1 MQLREL
7 LQELKKVQVQIGA
20 SQPYICGGTPRDKH
34 MGKLEN
40 ISDLDIC
47 TGDKTVD
54 YLSQEFAIDLKK
66 RFNVTR
72 KTMDDGHST
81 LFIGSLKMDFSS
93 NFMVHNIDHIL
104 QEMGVT
110 PTNMLREMYS
120 RDFTCNSLLMTL
132 DLKHIMDPTRK
143 GFQDIADK
151 KIRTC
156 LSPEI
161 TLTSNRNRVIRAI
174 YLACKLGFEV
184 DDSIV
189 DYVRKNPQTVKIST
203 EKVTIEKLNDAFKKN
218 PEKAVHYINAMHLW
232 DYIPITEPMRPFY
245 EKAVAVPYKK
255 AYFQGGGGVNEPTPG
270 KKKYPSDPALVAQPR
285 FKEPFYRNYD
295 LYTIPGMEHIGPGTG
310 WHGLQNYKS
319 VKEFL
324 DARRER
330 LKPRYVADDSWQLD
344 DGSRVKKNPD
354 RKARMAIFE
363 RIMKQA
369 ADENDGPNFDYG
381 DGAYTAMSE
390 GKKMKD
396 ITDAPHKSPGAFF
409 ADDNDDNM
417 MGPKEH
423 GTSIYD
429 AKNSIYQ
436 GTPKSPVDKN
446 KDDDNDLGYGFY
458 ENLEKY
464 KSVGDF
470 IKHTPLGY
478 DHGAKIPSEKERSKH
493 HIQKADDNDIDF
505 PIDDMVNRQD
515 QMIYPEEDEYNI
527 RRMKGDKNTF
537 PSEGSPLDPGELNIS
552 LTTPQISGE
561 HTYLPDPDFEGKPDN
576 GSQLDFGRDYT
587 EETLPGRQFDFAD
600 SNDKRM
606 DLDDLESKYLE
617 STETGLFGLPDGVD
631 PEGHDG
637 VETEQF
643 EQPYDTVSD
652 IGTQIYDDKWNI

>member
-54 YLSQEFAIDLKK
+54 YLSQEFAIDLRKK
-66 RFNVTR
+66 YNVTR

-81 LFIGSLKMDFSS
+81 IFIGSLKMDFSS

-104 QEMGVT
+104 QEMGIT

-132 DLKHIMDPTRK
+132 DLKHIIDPTRK

-156 LSPEI
+156 LAPEI

-174 YLACKLGFEV
+174 YLACKLGFEI

-189 DYVRKNPQTVKIST
+189 AYVRKNPETVKIST

-218 PEKAVHYINAMHLW
+218 PEKAVKYINAMHLW
-232 DYIPITEPMRPFY
+232 DHIPITEPMRPFY

-270 KKKYPSDPALVAQPR
+270 EKKYKSDPAIVVQPR

-319 VKEFL
+319 VQDFL
-324 DARRER
+324 KDRRER
-330 LKPRYVADDSWQLD
+330 LKPRYVADDSWQID
-344 DGSRVKKNPD
+344 SGDRVKKNPD

-363 RIMKQA
+363 KIMKA
-369 ADENDGPNFDYG
+369 AGPNYDLGKGLYQEMS
-381 DGAYTAMSE
+381 DGKVDSVEEFREE
-390 GKKMKD
+390 GN
-396 ITDAPHKSPGAFF
+396 HGPGAFF

-436 GTPKSPVDKN
+436 GTPKSPVKDKN
-446 KDDDNDLGYGFY
+446 KGDDNELGYGFY

-464 KSVGDF
+464 KSVRDF
-470 IKHTPLGY
+470 IEHTPLGPG
-478 DHGAKIPSEKERSKH
+478 HGAKIKPEWERAKH
-493 HIQKADDNDIDF
+493 PIQKVDDNDIDF
-505 PIDDMVNRQD
+505 PIDDTINHD
-515 QMIYPEEDEYNI
+515 DLIYPERDEYEI
-527 RRMKGDKNTF
+527 RRMKGDVYDF
-537 PSEGSPLDPGELNIS
+537 PSEGSPLGQEDLNIS
-552 LTTPQISGE
+552 LTTPQIAGE

-587 EETLPGRQFDFAD
+587 EEDLPGRQFDFAD
-600 SNDKRM
+600 ADDIQM
-606 DLDDLESKYLE
+606 DLDGLESKYLE
-617 STETGLFGLPDGVD
+617 STETGILGLPDGVD
-631 PEGHDG
+631 PEGHDA
-637 VETEQF
+637 EQTKQV
-643 EQPYDTVSD
+643 EQPYDTISD
-652 IGTQIYDDKWNI
+652 ISREMYEDKWNI